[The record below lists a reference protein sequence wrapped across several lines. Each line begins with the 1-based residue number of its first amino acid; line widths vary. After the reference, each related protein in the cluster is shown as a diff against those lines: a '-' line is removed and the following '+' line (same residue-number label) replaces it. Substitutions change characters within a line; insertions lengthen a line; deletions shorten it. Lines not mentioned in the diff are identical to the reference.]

1 MSETDEGGTVLSSTI
16 EDEEPHAGTESLGE
30 TAVEKGRRMGVESWA
45 CHCADYCGAER
56 DWLNALQMVGWIDEK
71 GEDVGDSFD
80 PEGHTWYW
88 LFVIDRVAHRRRCWW
103 WFRRFIIAAR

>member
-1 MSETDEGGTVLSSTI
+1 
-16 EDEEPHAGTESLGE
+16 
-30 TAVEKGRRMGVESWA
+30 
-45 CHCADYCGAER
+45 
-56 DWLNALQMVGWIDEK
+56 MVGWIDEK